1 MLFSRGYSFH
11 PCGLRNSFTI
21 KFAICTSKAR
31 LGGEIC
37 LSQDVTMLKDY
48 LMLGEG
54 RLPCD
59 GLDNHPGGVEIFLVG
74 TRNELRPDKPLGS
87 YADLTLT
94 YSCAPVFENS
104 SFYLILK

>member
-1 MLFSRGYSFH
+1 M
-11 PCGLRNSFTI
+11 
-21 KFAICTSKAR
+21 
-31 LGGEIC
+31 
-37 LSQDVTMLKDY
+37 
-48 LMLGEG
+48 
-54 RLPCD
+54 
-59 GLDNHPGGVEIFLVG
+59 DNHPGGVEIFLVG